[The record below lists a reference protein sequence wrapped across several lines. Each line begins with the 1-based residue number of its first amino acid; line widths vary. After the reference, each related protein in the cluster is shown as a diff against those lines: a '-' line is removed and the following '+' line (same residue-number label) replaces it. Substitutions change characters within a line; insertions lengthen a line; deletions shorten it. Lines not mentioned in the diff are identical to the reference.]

1 VTRTMPAVDKMQTT
15 TTTTTQ
21 SKDSPSK
28 VLSNSSIC
36 TSFPCTSSEVEDDYS
51 LHMKRQRMASLG
63 KIRFEGGKK
72 VVAQSKPQE
81 MITAHV
87 TVSLSYPPYFG
98 CLLDIS
104 VSKLVIDR

>member
-1 VTRTMPAVDKMQTT
+1 MPAVDKMQ

-36 TSFPCTSSEVEDDYS
+36 TSSPCTSSEVEDDYS

-81 MITAHV
+81 MMTAHV

-98 CLLDIS
+98 CL
-104 VSKLVIDR
+104 